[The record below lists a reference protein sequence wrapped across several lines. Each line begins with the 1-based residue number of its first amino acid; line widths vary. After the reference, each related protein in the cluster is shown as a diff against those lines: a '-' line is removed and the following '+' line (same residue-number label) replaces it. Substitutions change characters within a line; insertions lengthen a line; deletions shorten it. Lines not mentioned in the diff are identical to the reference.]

1 MKTLLIIASILTLLA
16 IALMVWSLLQ
26 PTPLPVMVAMSA
38 GQVLGTAAL
47 GAYIYVVIKDLFRI
61 RRERA
66 RQDQP

>member
-47 GAYIYVVIKDLFRI
+47 GAYVYVVIKDLFRI